1 MIVKNEEDWV
11 EQSIE
16 SVISLVREVIIVD
29 TGSTDRTLEKI
40 ERFNPTIIRSE
51 WADHFGDARNL
62 SLDAATSSWILVLD
76 ADERIA
82 AEDLPLLSDLLDASY
97 AGFSLNQRN
106 YVTNSHLCGWA
117 RNVSDYAEGRD
128 YPGYVDNPL
137 IRLFR
142 NEPRLR
148 FHGAVH
154 EIIDPTR
161 LSKDLTFSSV
171 PVVIHHYGKVR
182 GEDRVAAKQ
191 QLYLRLGAKRLEEDP
206 SNGKAYLDYG
216 IQFQELGRHEDAREP
231 FDKAFELTGNPMCL
245 FYRAVSEKKMAE
257 YVVAQGLLEKAA
269 GLGLDTFDLH
279 LELGNVWLARGKY
292 KKALERYR
300 ACQEKSIE
308 NPVVTFNIGL
318 TYRKMGE
325 LDKALRYYKRAASL
339 DPGFV
344 EPALELATLHTDAGE
359 FSEASDILR
368 RTADRHPEHRVT
380 HLALAKAYLQ
390 LKKPDMAIAT
400 LEGRF
405 EGDAVAESLL
415 GAAYLDKD
423 NCDDAARLLES
434 AVRGDATL
442 VDARINLGLVY
453 GRQGEFSRAVRH
465 LLHGYEKTGNQGLLS
480 SLSLFEARAGLL
492 DQALPHLDQVI
503 ESGIA
508 SHDHWICR
516 GLILERKNLGA
527 AAKEHYSLMAQE
539 IPELRD
545 WVREKS
551 MALGPTTEPK
561 QEVPSLP
568 LREV

>member
-11 EQSIE
+11 EQAIE
-16 SVISLVREVIIVD
+16 SVISVVREVIIVD
-29 TGSTDRTLEKI
+29 TGSTDRTLEKV
-40 ERFNPTIIRSE
+40 ERFAPRVIRRE

-62 SLDAATSSWILVLD
+62 SLDAATSTWILVLD
-76 ADERIA
+76 ADERVA
-82 AEDLPLLSDLLDASY
+82 AEDLPLVSEVLDTHH
-97 AGFSLNQRN
+97 AGFNLNQRN
-106 YVTNSHLCGWA
+106 YVSNSHLCGWSP
-117 RNVSDYAEGRD
+117 NTSDYAEGRD
-128 YPGYVDNPL
+128 YAGYVDNPL

-161 LSKDLTFSSV
+161 LPKNLTFSSL

-191 QLYLRLGAKRLEEDP
+191 QLYLRLGAKKLQEDP
-206 SNGKAYLDYG
+206 SNGKAHLDYG
-216 IQFQELGRHEDAREP
+216 IQFQELGRHAEAREP
-231 FDKAFELTGNPMCL
+231 FKKAFELTGNPMCL
-245 FYRAVSEKKMAE
+245 FYRAVSEKKLEE
-257 YVVAQGLLEKAA
+257 YAVAQDLLERAA

-279 LELGNVWLARGKY
+279 LEFGNVWLALGKF
-292 KKALERYR
+292 KKALARYR
-300 ACQEKSIE
+300 TCLAKSIE

-318 TYRKMGE
+318 TYRKMGK
-325 LDKALRYYKRAASL
+325 LDKARQYYQRAASL

-344 EPALELATLHTDAGE
+344 EPALEQATLHTDAGE
-359 FSEASDILR
+359 CREAADILK

-390 LKKPDMAIAT
+390 LKEPDKAILT
-400 LEGRF
+400 LRNRF
-405 EGDAVAESLL
+405 DGDAVADSLL

-423 NCDDAARLLES
+423 NCDDALKLLES
-434 AVRGDATL
+434 AIRGDASL

-453 GRQGEFSRAVRH
+453 GRQGEFARAVRH
-465 LLHGYEKTGNQGLLS
+465 LRHGYEKTGNPSLLQ

-492 DQALPHLDQVI
+492 DEALPHLDQVI
-503 ESGIA
+503 ESGAA

-516 GLILERKNLGA
+516 GLILERKNLDA
-527 AAKEHYSLMAQE
+527 AAREHYSLMAKE

-551 MALGPTTEPK
+551 MGLGPV
-561 QEVPSLP
+561 QELGPRSLP
-568 LREV
+568 TREL